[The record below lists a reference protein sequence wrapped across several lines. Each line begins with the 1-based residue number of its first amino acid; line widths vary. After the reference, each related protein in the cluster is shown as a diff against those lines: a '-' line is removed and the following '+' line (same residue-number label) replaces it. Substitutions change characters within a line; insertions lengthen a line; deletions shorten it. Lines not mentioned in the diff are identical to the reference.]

1 MESRHLT
8 VTSDRSQFVGID
20 VSKATLD
27 VAIGD
32 EKPFRVS
39 NTREGLELLLGR
51 LRSHEVA
58 LVVLEATG
66 GLEALCAA
74 TVAAAGL
81 PVAVINPRQAR
92 DFAKATGRLAK
103 TDAIDATVLVAFG
116 RAVRPEPRPLP
127 DEATRELD
135 ALLDRRRQLVGMRTM
150 EQNRLSGT
158 VPTGV
163 RRDLEAHLEWLNRHI
178 AEVDQQLG
186 ERIRSSPIWREKDE
200 LLRSTKGIG
209 PVASRTLL
217 AAVPE
222 LGQLDR
228 RRIAALVGLAPMA
241 DDSGQHR
248 GARRIQGGRSYV
260 RSVLYMAA
268 LTARRYNPALRAFAE
283 RLAAAGKRPKV
294 ILAAVARKLLVIANA
309 ILRSGQPWNPA
320 FAAVDA

>member
-1 MESRHLT
+1 LT
-8 VTSDRSQFVGID
+8 ISSDRSQFVGID

-27 VAIGD
+27 VAIG
-32 EKPFRVS
+32 EEEPFRVPNS
-39 NTREGLELLLGR
+39 RDGLDQLLSR
-51 LRSHEVA
+51 LESRPVA
-58 LVVLEATG
+58 LIVLEATG

-74 TVAAAGL
+74 ALAAAGL

-92 DFAKATGRLAK
+92 DFARATGRLAK

-135 ALLDRRRQLVGMRTM
+135 ALLDRRRQLVHMRTM
-150 EQNRLSGT
+150 EQNRLSGV
-158 VPTGV
+158 VPPRV
-163 RRDLEAHLEWLNRHI
+163 RLDLQAHLQWLDGHI
-178 AEVDQQLG
+178 AEVDRELEQ
-186 ERIRSSPIWREKDE
+186 RIRSSPIWREKDE
-200 LLRSTKGIG
+200 LLRSIKGIG
-209 PVASRTLL
+209 PVVSRTLL
-217 AAVPE
+217 ASLPE
-222 LGQLDR
+222 LGRLDR

-260 RSVLYMAA
+260 RNVLYMAA

-283 RLAAAGKRPKV
+283 RLEAAGKRPKV

-309 ILRSGQPWNPA
+309 ILRSGQPWNPSLA
-320 FAAVDA
+320 TVEA

>member
-1 MESRHLT
+1 MT
-8 VTSDRSQFVGID
+8 ATSDRSPFVGID

-32 EKPFRVS
+32 AEPFQVPNS
-39 NTREGLELLLGR
+39 REGIDRLLAR
-51 LRSHEVA
+51 LRSHAVA
-58 LVVLEATG
+58 LIVLEATG
-66 GLEALCAA
+66 GLEALAA
-74 TVAAAGL
+74 AALAAAGL
-81 PVAVINPRQAR
+81 PVAVINPRPAR

-116 RAVRPEPRPLP
+116 RGVRPEPRPLP

-150 EQNRLSGT
+150 EQNRLSGG
-158 VPTGV
+158 VPAKV
-163 RRDLEAHLEWLNRHI
+163 RRDLEAHLGWLDRHI
-178 AEVDQQLG
+178 AAVDKEL
-186 ERIRSSPIWREKDE
+186 EDRIRSSPIWREKDD
-200 LLRSTKGIG
+200 LLRSIKGIG
-209 PVASRTLL
+209 PVVSRALL

-222 LGQLDR
+222 LGRLDR

-268 LTARRYNPALRAFAE
+268 LAARRHNPALRAFGD

-294 ILAAVARKLLVIANA
+294 VVAAVARKLLVIANA
-309 ILRSGQPWNPA
+309 ILRSGRPWDPE
-320 FAAVDA
+320 FAAADA

>member
-1 MESRHLT
+1 MESRILT

-32 EKPFRVS
+32 EKPFPVS
-39 NTREGLELLLGR
+39 NSREGLDQLLPR
-51 LRSHEVA
+51 LRSHAVA

-74 TVAAAGL
+74 TLAAAGW

-116 RAVRPEPRPLP
+116 WALRPEPRPLP
-127 DEATRELD
+127 DEATRERD
-135 ALLDRRRQLVGMRTM
+135 ALRDRRRQLVGMRTM

-158 VPTGV
+158 VPSRV
-163 RRDLEAHLEWLNRHI
+163 RRDLEAHLEWLDQHI
-178 AEVDQQLG
+178 AAVDRELE

-200 LLRSTKGIG
+200 LLRSIKGIG
-209 PVASRTLL
+209 PVVSRTLW

-222 LGQLDR
+222 LGRLDR

-241 DDSGQHR
+241 DDSGQDR
-248 GARRIQGGRSYV
+248 GVRRIQGGRWYV
-260 RSVLYMAA
+260 RSVLDMAA

-283 RLAAAGKRPKV
+283 RLEAAGKRPKV
-294 ILAAVARKLLVIANA
+294 ILAAVARKLLVIAHA

-320 FAAVDA
+320 FAAVNA

>member
-1 MESRHLT
+1 MT
-8 VTSDRSQFVGID
+8 ATSDRSPFVGID

-32 EKPFRVS
+32 AEPFQVPNS
-39 NTREGLELLLGR
+39 REGIDRLLAR
-51 LRSHEVA
+51 LRLHAVA
-58 LVVLEATG
+58 LIVLEATG
-66 GLEALCAA
+66 GLEALAA
-74 TVAAAGL
+74 AALAAAGL
-81 PVAVINPRQAR
+81 PVAVINPRPAR

-116 RAVRPEPRPLP
+116 RGVRPEPRPLP

-150 EQNRLSGT
+150 EQNRLSGG
-158 VPTGV
+158 VPAKV
-163 RRDLEAHLEWLNRHI
+163 RRDLEAHLGWLDRHI
-178 AEVDQQLG
+178 AAVDKEL
-186 ERIRSSPIWREKDE
+186 EDRIRSSPIWREKDD
-200 LLRSTKGIG
+200 LLRSIKGIG
-209 PVASRTLL
+209 PVVSRALL

-222 LGQLDR
+222 LGRLDR

-248 GARRIQGGRSYV
+248 GARRIQGGRLYV

-268 LTARRYNPALRAFAE
+268 LAARRHNPALRAFGD

-294 ILAAVARKLLVIANA
+294 VVAAVARKLLVIANA
-309 ILRSGQPWNPA
+309 ILRSGRPWDPE
-320 FAAVDA
+320 FAAADA

>member
-1 MESRHLT
+1 MI

-32 EKPFRVS
+32 EKPFPVS
-39 NTREGLELLLGR
+39 NNREGLDQLLAR
-51 LRSHEVA
+51 LQSQPVA
-58 LVVLEATG
+58 LIVLEATG
-66 GLEALCAA
+66 GLEALSAA
-74 TVAAAGL
+74 TLAAAGL

-92 DFAKATGRLAK
+92 DFARATGRLAK

-116 RAVRPEPRPLP
+116 HALRPEPRRLP

-158 VPTGV
+158 VPTRV
-163 RRDLEAHLEWLNRHI
+163 RLDLQAHLEWLDQHL
-178 AEVDQQLG
+178 AEVDRQLE

-200 LLRSTKGIG
+200 LLRSIKGIG
-209 PVASRTLL
+209 PVVSRTLL
-217 AAVPE
+217 ASLPE

-228 RRIAALVGLAPMA
+228 RQIAALVGLAPMA

-248 GARRIQGGRSYV
+248 GVRRIQGGRSYV
-260 RSVLYMAA
+260 RNVLYMAA

-283 RLAAAGKRPKV
+283 RLEAAGKRPKV

-320 FAAVDA
+320 FAAVNA

>member
-1 MESRHLT
+1 LT
-8 VTSDRSQFVGID
+8 ATSDRSQYVGID

-32 EKPFRVS
+32 EKPFPVS
-39 NTREGLELLLGR
+39 NSREGLDQLLSR
-51 LRSHEVA
+51 LRTREVA
-58 LVVLEATG
+58 LIVLEATG

-74 TVAAAGL
+74 TLAAAGM

-116 RAVRPEPRPLP
+116 RAVQPEPRVLP
-127 DEATRELD
+127 DEATRQLD

-158 VPTGV
+158 VPAPV
-163 RRDLEAHLEWLNRHI
+163 RGDIEAHLQWLEQHI
-178 AEVDQQLG
+178 AAVDQQL
-186 ERIRSSPIWREKDE
+186 EDRIRSSPVWRAKDE
-200 LLRSTKGIG
+200 LLRSIKGIG
-209 PVASRTLL
+209 PVVSRTLL

-222 LGQLDR
+222 LGRLDR
-228 RRIAALVGLAPMA
+228 RQIAALVGLAPMA
-241 DDSGQHR
+241 DESGQYR
-248 GARRIQGGRSYV
+248 GARRIQGGRSWV

-268 LTARRYNPALRAFAE
+268 LAARRFNPVLREFAE

-294 ILAAVARKLLVIANA
+294 ILAAVARKLVVIANA
-309 ILRSGQPWNPA
+309 ILRSGRPWDPN
-320 FAAVDA
+320 FAAADA

>member
-1 MESRHLT
+1 MN

-32 EKPFRVS
+32 EKPFPVS
-39 NTREGLELLLGR
+39 NSREGLDQLLSR
-51 LRSHEVA
+51 LRTREVA
-58 LVVLEATG
+58 LIVLEATG

-74 TVAAAGL
+74 TLAAAGM

-116 RAVRPEPRPLP
+116 RAVQPEPRVLP
-127 DEATRELD
+127 DEATRQLD

-158 VPTGV
+158 VPAPV
-163 RRDLEAHLEWLNRHI
+163 RGDIEAHLQWLEQHI
-178 AEVDQQLG
+178 AAVDQQL
-186 ERIRSSPIWREKDE
+186 EDRIRSSPVWRAKDE
-200 LLRSTKGIG
+200 LLRSIKGIG
-209 PVASRTLL
+209 PVVSRTLL

-222 LGQLDR
+222 LGRLDR
-228 RRIAALVGLAPMA
+228 RQIAALVGLAPMA
-241 DDSGQHR
+241 DESGQYR
-248 GARRIQGGRSYV
+248 GARRIQGGRSWV

-268 LTARRYNPALRAFAE
+268 LAARRFNPVLREFAE

-294 ILAAVARKLLVIANA
+294 ILAAVARKLVVIANA
-309 ILRSGQPWNPA
+309 ILRSGRPWDPN
-320 FAAVDA
+320 FAAADA

>member
-1 MESRHLT
+1 LN

-32 EKPFRVS
+32 EKPFRVPHS
-39 NTREGLELLLGR
+39 REGLDDLLAR
-51 LRSHEVA
+51 LRSHAVA
-58 LVVLEATG
+58 LIVLEATG

-74 TVAAAGL
+74 TLAAGGL

-116 RAVRPEPRPLP
+116 WALRPVPRPLP

-158 VPTGV
+158 VPSPI
-163 RRDLEAHLEWLNRHI
+163 RLDLEAHLEWLDRHI
-178 AEVDQQLG
+178 AEVDQQM
-186 ERIRSSPIWREKDE
+186 EQRIRSSPIWREKDD
-200 LLRSTKGIG
+200 LLRSIKGIG
-209 PVASRTLL
+209 PVVSRTLL

-222 LGQLDR
+222 LGRLDR

-248 GARRIQGGRSYV
+248 GVRRIQGGRSSV

-283 RLAAAGKRPKV
+283 RLEAAGKRPKV

-309 ILRSGQPWNPA
+309 ILRSGQPWNPS
-320 FAAVDA
+320 FATVDA

>member
-1 MESRHLT
+1 MT
-8 VTSDRSQFVGID
+8 ATSDRSQYVGID

-32 EKPFRVS
+32 EKPFPVS
-39 NTREGLELLLGR
+39 NSREGLDQLLSR
-51 LRSHEVA
+51 LRTREVA
-58 LVVLEATG
+58 LIVLEATG

-74 TVAAAGL
+74 TLAAAGM

-116 RAVRPEPRPLP
+116 RAVQPEPRVLP
-127 DEATRELD
+127 DEATRQLD

-158 VPTGV
+158 VPAPV
-163 RRDLEAHLEWLNRHI
+163 RGEIEAHRQWLEQHI
-178 AEVDQQLG
+178 AAVDQQL
-186 ERIRSSPIWREKDE
+186 EDRIRSSPVWRAKDE
-200 LLRSTKGIG
+200 LLRSIKGIG
-209 PVASRTLL
+209 PVVSRTLL

-222 LGQLDR
+222 LGRLDR
-228 RRIAALVGLAPMA
+228 RQIAALVGLAPMA
-241 DDSGQHR
+241 DESGQYR
-248 GARRIQGGRSYV
+248 GARRIQGGRSWV

-268 LTARRYNPALRAFAE
+268 LAARRFNPVLREFAE

-294 ILAAVARKLLVIANA
+294 ILAAVARKLVVIANA
-309 ILRSGQPWNPA
+309 ILRSGRPWDPN
-320 FAAVDA
+320 FAAADA

>member
-1 MESRHLT
+1 MN
-8 VTSDRSQFVGID
+8 VTSDRCQFVGID

-32 EKPFRVS
+32 EKPFQVPNS
-39 NTREGLELLLGR
+39 REGLDALLPR
-51 LRSHEVA
+51 LRCRAVA
-58 LVVLEATG
+58 LIVLEATG

-74 TVAAAGL
+74 TLAASGL

-116 RAVRPEPRPLP
+116 WALRPEPRLLP

-150 EQNRLSGT
+150 EQNRLLGA
-158 VPTGV
+158 VPSPV
-163 RRDLEAHLEWLNRHI
+163 RLDLEAHREWLDQHI
-178 AEVDQQLG
+178 AAVDQQM
-186 ERIRSSPIWREKDE
+186 EQRIRSSPIWREKED
-200 LLRSTKGIG
+200 LLRSIKGIG
-209 PVASRTLL
+209 PVVSRTLL

-222 LGQLDR
+222 LGRLDR

-241 DDSGQHR
+241 DDSGQYR
-248 GARRIQGGRSYV
+248 GVRRIQGGRSLV
-260 RSVLYMAA
+260 RSALYMAA

-283 RLAAAGKRPKV
+283 RLETAGKRPKV

-309 ILRSGQPWNPA
+309 ILRSRQPWNPS
-320 FAAVDA
+320 FATVDA

>member
-1 MESRHLT
+1 MT
-8 VTSDRSQFVGID
+8 ATSDRSPFVGID

-32 EKPFRVS
+32 AEPFQVPNS
-39 NTREGLELLLGR
+39 REGIDRLLAR
-51 LRSHEVA
+51 LRSHAVA
-58 LVVLEATG
+58 LIVLEATG
-66 GLEALCAA
+66 GLEALAA
-74 TVAAAGL
+74 AALAAAGL
-81 PVAVINPRQAR
+81 PVAVINPRPAR

-116 RAVRPEPRPLP
+116 RGVRPEPRPLP

-150 EQNRLSGT
+150 EQNRLSGG
-158 VPTGV
+158 VPAKV
-163 RRDLEAHLEWLNRHI
+163 RRDLEAHLGWLDRHI
-178 AEVDQQLG
+178 AAVDKEL
-186 ERIRSSPIWREKDE
+186 EDRIRSSPIWREKDD
-200 LLRSTKGIG
+200 LLRSIKGIG
-209 PVASRTLL
+209 PVVSRALL

-222 LGQLDR
+222 LGRLDR

-248 GARRIQGGRSYV
+248 GARRIQGGRLYV

-268 LTARRYNPALRAFAE
+268 LAARRHNPALRAFGD

-294 ILAAVARKLLVIANA
+294 VVAAVARKLLVIANA
-309 ILRSGQPWNPA
+309 ILRSGRPWDPE
-320 FAAVDA
+320 FAAADA

>member
-1 MESRHLT
+1 MT
-8 VTSDRSQFVGID
+8 ATSDRSQYVGID

-32 EKPFRVS
+32 EKPFPVS
-39 NTREGLELLLGR
+39 NSREGLDQLLSR
-51 LRSHEVA
+51 LRTREVA
-58 LVVLEATG
+58 LIVLEATG

-74 TVAAAGL
+74 ALAAAGM

-116 RAVRPEPRPLP
+116 RAVQPEPRVLP
-127 DEATRELD
+127 DEATRQLD

-158 VPTGV
+158 VPAPV
-163 RRDLEAHLEWLNRHI
+163 RGDIEAHLQWLEQHI
-178 AEVDQQLG
+178 AAVDQQL
-186 ERIRSSPIWREKDE
+186 EDRIRSSPVWRAKDE
-200 LLRSTKGIG
+200 LLRSIKGIG
-209 PVASRTLL
+209 PVVSRTLL

-222 LGQLDR
+222 LGRLDR
-228 RRIAALVGLAPMA
+228 RQIAALVGLAPMA
-241 DDSGQHR
+241 DESGQYR
-248 GARRIQGGRSYV
+248 GARRIQGGRSWV

-268 LTARRYNPALRAFAE
+268 LAARRFNPVLREFAE

-294 ILAAVARKLLVIANA
+294 ILAAVARKLVVIANA
-309 ILRSGQPWNPA
+309 ILRSGRPWDPN
-320 FAAVDA
+320 FAAADA